1 MVFETTNFSAMK
13 DDLFED
19 ILKKFLK
26 GEATGHEK
34 RMLSSR
40 LKEDSVLEEVFYYHL
55 SKRET
60 ENPQHLPEVDSRF
73 QAYEKYLQEGIQIRA
88 ADRRHSQGAI
98 SMRARSKNCLLLW
111 AASVLVLI
119 SAGVF
124 VLIDSFLYRTY
135 SSGKGSI
142 SSVTLED
149 GSKVTLNANSSI
161 RVLHDFMDH
170 SNREVWI
177 EGEAFFEVIKRNDHK
192 KFIVHTDNF
201 DVEVLGTKFNVNNR
215 HCKTEVMLTEGK
227 VKLVAKDHA
236 PVIMK
241 PGEQVSR
248 SNSNSLFKKRL
259 VEPEKYTAWRNNIL
273 VFENTPLTEVTGIIS
288 DYYDLEMTIAD
299 SLLGTRQFTGSLP
312 NNDLDL
318 ILLALSTSYRIEIER
333 RGDRIILRNKIPN

>member
-1 MVFETTNFSAMK
+1 MK
-13 DDLFED
+13 DDLFKD
-19 ILKKFLK
+19 IITKFLK

-34 RMLSSR
+34 RMLSSW
-40 LKEDSVLEEVFYYHL
+40 LKEDAALEELFYYHL

-60 ENPQHLPEVDSRF
+60 ENPQHLPDVDSRF
-73 QAYEKYLQEGIQIRA
+73 HAYEKYLHGGIQIPV
-88 ADRRHSQGAI
+88 ADRWHSQGAEA
-98 SMRARSKNCLLLW
+98 MPTRSKNCMLLW
-111 AASVLVLI
+111 AASVVVLI
-119 SAGVF
+119 SASVF
-124 VLIDSFLYRTY
+124 LLGDSFLYRTY
-135 SSGKGSI
+135 SAGKGSI
-142 SSVTLED
+142 RSLTLED

-170 SNREVWI
+170 SSREVWI
-177 EGEAFFEVIKRNDHK
+177 EGEAFFEVTKRNDWK

-201 DVEVLGTKFNVNNR
+201 DVEVLGTKFNVNDR
-215 HCKTEVMLTEGK
+215 RCKTEVMLTEGK

-248 SNSNSLFKKRL
+248 SNSKSAFKKRI

-273 VFENTPLTEVTGIIS
+273 VFENTPLSEVTDIIGN
-288 DYYDLEMTIAD
+288 YYDVEMIIAD
-299 SLLGTRQFTGSLP
+299 SQLGTRQFTGSLP

-318 ILLALSTSYRIEIER
+318 ILLALSTSYRIDIER

>member
-1 MVFETTNFSAMK
+1 MK
-13 DDLFED
+13 EDLFKD
-19 ILKKFLK
+19 ILTKFLK

-34 RMLSSR
+34 RMLSSW
-40 LKEDSVLEEVFYYHL
+40 LKEDPALEELFYYHL
-55 SKRET
+55 SKREA
-60 ENPQHLPEVDSRF
+60 ENPQHLPDVDSRL
-73 QAYEKYLQEGIQIRA
+73 QAYKKYLQGGIRIPV
-88 ADRRHSQGAI
+88 ADRWHLQGAG
-98 SMRARSKNCLLLW
+98 SMRARPKHCVLLW
-111 AASVLVLI
+111 AASVVVFI
-119 SAGVF
+119 SASVF
-124 VLIDSFLYRTY
+124 LLVDAFLYRTY
-135 SSGKGSI
+135 SAGKGSI

-177 EGEAFFEVIKRNDHK
+177 EGEAFFEVMKRNDQK

-201 DVEVLGTKFNVNNR
+201 DVEVLGTKFNVNDR
-215 HCKTEVMLTEGK
+215 SCKTEVMLTEGK
-227 VKLVAKDHA
+227 VKLVAKDQA

-248 SNSNSLFKKRL
+248 SNSKSEFKKRL
-259 VEPEKYTAWRNNIL
+259 VEPEKYTAWRNNIF
-273 VFENTPLTEVTGIIS
+273 VFENAPLLEVTDIIGN
-288 DYYDLEMTIAD
+288 YYDVEMIIAD

-318 ILLALSTSYRIEIER
+318 ILLALRTSYRIEIQR